1 MKTAMYEVR
10 EADPFVDD
18 HPITLTLKPSSPRR
32 APIGNH
38 VDRHARRR
46 YRAASRN
53 RALFPKDI
61 DAYLA
66 NIDSIYVTDAYHS
79 LSIEGYK
86 VSRVLVDRVRT
97 VNCPGFSG
105 EQSAT

>member
-1 MKTAMYEVR
+1 M
-10 EADPFVDD
+10 
-18 HPITLTLKPSSPRR
+18 
-32 APIGNH
+32 
-38 VDRHARRR
+38 
-46 YRAASRN
+46 RAAVIEQLPEPRPV
-53 RALFPKDI
+53 PKDI